1 MLRRDPTLVHE
12 SQTQRQRSPQHGED
26 LLPII
31 KGGNHWVLA
40 HVNPQTK
47 TIENFDSFHGSAHRA
62 HENAHETFKVILCPW
77 FSSRLKIKRS
87 TSYSHTARAAL
98 YNKSFLQ
105 PASREVIPVSIR
117 RDARGVHFSS
127 SDES

>member
-47 TIENFDSFHGSAHRA
+47 TIENFDSFHGSVGSAFD
-62 HENAHETFKVILCPW
+62 NINVW
-77 FSSRLKIKRS
+77 LKS
-87 TSYSHTARAAL
+87 EL
-98 YNKSFLQ
+98 
-105 PASREVIPVSIR
+105 
-117 RDARGVHFSS
+117 RDAFVDSGGTVSQGQG
-127 SDES
+127 